1 MSEPEP
7 ADPRLPPPVATG
19 DPRVDAAL
27 APLEAL
33 DDAPVE
39 EHPAVV
45 EEVHRTLQ
53 DILAED
59 QE

>member
-1 MSEPEP
+1 MSEHESHGAGQPP
-7 ADPRLPPPVATG
+7 AAATG

-27 APLEAL
+27 APLDTLE
-33 DDAPVE
+33 DAPVH

-45 EEVHRTLQ
+45 EDVHRALQ
-53 DILAED
+53 DILAEE

>member
-7 ADPRLPPPVATG
+7 ADPRLPPTVATG

-27 APLEAL
+27 APLAVL
-33 DDAPVE
+33 DEAPVE

-45 EEVHRTLQ
+45 EEVHRALQ
-53 DILAED
+53 DILAEE